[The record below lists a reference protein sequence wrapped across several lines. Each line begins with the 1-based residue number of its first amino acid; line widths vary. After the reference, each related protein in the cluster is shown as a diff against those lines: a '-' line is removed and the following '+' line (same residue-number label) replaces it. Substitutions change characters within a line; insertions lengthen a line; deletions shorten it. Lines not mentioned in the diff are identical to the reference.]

1 MDSSKR
7 KMVRNSLFGA
17 LATVLPVTMLEAMAA
32 DAPTPE
38 TLADT
43 VDALNVNR
51 AKPSPVVFDDD
62 RLGKISFEKT
72 GEKLKAFKLP
82 AVNNGPKEPLA
93 DGEYVLGKMGK
104 FSVRD
109 RLVKSSKINPLAQD
123 LIKTN
128 QLKTSESI
136 SQYSISER
144 K

>member
-7 KMVRNSLFGA
+7 KLVHNSLFGA
-17 LATVLPVTMLEAMAA
+17 LKTVLPVIILEAMAA

-43 VDALNVNR
+43 VAALNVNR
-51 AKPSPVVFDDD
+51 AKPSPVVLDDD
-62 RLGKISFEKT
+62 RPGKISFEKT

-82 AVNNGPKEPLA
+82 AVNNGPKERLS

-109 RLVKSSKINPLAQD
+109 GLVKSSKINPLA
-123 LIKTN
+123 LEGKW
-128 QLKTSESI
+128 SEHA
-136 SQYSISER
+136 EVTV
-144 K
+144 KW